1 MLFFSMDYYFVRN
14 LTHVCRKQGN
24 EDGKFI
30 ILRWKAPHFVIHE
43 FISESCYSWQ
53 SFTKL
58 YAELTVILNKDN
70 TLRIAHVQ
78 WRQKERLRHWR
89 RQKERLIHWQIISG
103 KIYLDWKATLNFY
116 KNVPTSKCYIQLV
129 SRTLD
134 LFNLLRKLREARSKV
149 HAYRR
154 HLVDKTARLLY
165 ANMISRVA
173 ASPGGNAER
182 NNAFCGQIHA
192 AAVSQTNNHLFNE

>member
-1 MLFFSMDYYFVRN
+1 MCAENKGMKTVNSLFSGEKLLDLRYTNSSVNRVILDN
-14 LTHVCRKQGN
+14 LSQN
-24 EDGKFI
+24 
-30 ILRWKAPHFVIHE
+30 
-43 FISESCYSWQ
+43 
-53 SFTKL
+53 

-165 ANMISRVA
+165 ANTISRVA
-173 ASPGGNAER
+173 ASPGGNAEQ